1 MSQLTVLRFN
11 KQIAGPPILLMY
23 NFSRHGTFDRTCYL
37 GSNFPGNLFHVHLR
51 IQPIPYFIV
60 CKYRHSVFHGASESR
75 RFLSIII
82 RQLLFLSCNKIA
94 VMNQQEQQRN
104 PGSVESPLQ
113 QESLYT
119 FKTLPVGIFGN
130 IKQDADTAEC
140 KEE

>member
-1 MSQLTVLRFN
+1 M
-11 KQIAGPPILLMY
+11 
-23 NFSRHGTFDRTCYL
+23 
-37 GSNFPGNLFHVHLR
+37 
-51 IQPIPYFIV
+51 
-60 CKYRHSVFHGASESR
+60 
-75 RFLSIII
+75 SIII

>member
-1 MSQLTVLRFN
+1 
-11 KQIAGPPILLMY
+11 
-23 NFSRHGTFDRTCYL
+23 
-37 GSNFPGNLFHVHLR
+37 
-51 IQPIPYFIV
+51 
-60 CKYRHSVFHGASESR
+60 
-75 RFLSIII
+75 
-82 RQLLFLSCNKIA
+82 
-94 VMNQQEQQRN
+94 MNQQEQQRN